1 MAASPDGPEPGCVLM
16 PRPTKATPREAQSGH
31 MTDLVVSCLIIAA
44 MGMRCHIL
52 FLGGGKKRDCGGGGG
67 GGAAGGGGGGKVAGE
82 REVAGEGGRAALR
95 GGGGEAIT
103 RRALPRAIV
112 GEGADW
118 R

>member
-67 GGAAGGGGGGKVAGE
+67 GGGGGAVGGGGKVAGK

-103 RRALPRAIV
+103 RRALSITKSDC
-112 GEGADW
+112 G
-118 R
+118 